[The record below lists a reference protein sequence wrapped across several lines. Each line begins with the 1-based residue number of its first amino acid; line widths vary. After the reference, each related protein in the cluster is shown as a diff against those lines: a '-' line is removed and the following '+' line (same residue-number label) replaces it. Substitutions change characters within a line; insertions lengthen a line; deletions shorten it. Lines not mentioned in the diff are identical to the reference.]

1 MGLKHLNL
9 SRTSMSPKGEHT
21 EAQRCKLYSC
31 SELYFM
37 SICLLFLAGVN
48 SLCQALCANPAV
60 ASTLTHL
67 DLSGNSLRG
76 DDLPVRATFPRSVI
90 SNVETN

>member
-1 MGLKHLNL
+1 
-9 SRTSMSPKGEHT
+9 MSPKGEHA
-21 EAQRCKLYSC
+21 EAQRCKLYSR
-31 SELYFM
+31 SELFLHEYM
-37 SICLLFLAGVN
+37 SLSFLAGVN

-76 DDLPVRATFPRSVI
+76 DDLPVRGTFPPSAI